1 MIGFGGYGGQTA
13 GQFMG
18 GQMPMN
24 QGYNQQ
30 PNYGGY
36 GIQPS
41 MGAQMPGFSSRGIRP
56 KRGFVKQQINRGI
69 PGRSYQPQT
78 GQYNQPAYQSLPQQ
92 SYQPMQQGLLADV
105 MNQGR
110 TGLDPQRYGYLAP
123 YSGGG
128 F

>member
-41 MGAQMPGFSSRGIRP
+41 MGAQMPGQNLRRDIGIGPRRRRPQGPSGGRITSRT
-56 KRGFVKQQINRGI
+56 
-69 PGRSYQPQT
+69 RSA
-78 GQYNQPAYQSLPQQ
+78 QYP
-92 SYQPMQQGLLADV
+92 QQGLLADV